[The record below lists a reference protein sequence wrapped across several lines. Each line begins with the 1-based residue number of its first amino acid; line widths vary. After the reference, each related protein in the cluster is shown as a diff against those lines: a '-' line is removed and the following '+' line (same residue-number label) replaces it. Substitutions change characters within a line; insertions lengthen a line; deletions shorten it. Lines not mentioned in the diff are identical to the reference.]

1 MTARPN
7 PMNMTRNPAIS
18 SSFVH
23 VHIMALRYFS
33 ESVKAGSMRQAAD
46 VLSVAPSAINR
57 QILKLEE
64 QLQVRLFDRV
74 AEGVRLTSAG
84 EVLYGY
90 IRGMERDLERAIDQ
104 IDNMRDLRRG
114 HVRIAVEDGIARDFL
129 IPQLAAFSEE
139 FRGITYSII
148 IQTAAGVMEMVAN
161 AEAEIGLS
169 MVPPRRADIRHILS
183 IPVRLG
189 VVMRPDHPLSQ
200 SAELKLTDL
209 ARERMILGAT
219 GYGGGEHVN
228 RIVTEGKRHR
238 PFIETNSSDTALEL
252 TLAGLGLAVRSPVGV
267 MSQLRSGALR
277 FVPLSGPKALK
288 VDLCLWTHANRSPS
302 TVSAVMTQRL
312 KQGLEAFAEELAAL
326 PSTVAEDAT

>member
-1 MTARPN
+1 
-7 PMNMTRNPAIS
+7 
-18 SSFVH
+18 
-23 VHIMALRYFS
+23 MALRYFS

-46 VLSVAPSAINR
+46 SLSVAPSAINR

-74 AEGVRLTSAG
+74 AEGVRLTAAG

-90 IRGMERDLERAIDQ
+90 IRNMERDLDRAIDQ
-104 IDNMRDLRRG
+104 IDNMRALRRG

-129 IPQLAAFSEE
+129 IPQLTTFSAEH
-139 FRGITYSII
+139 RGITYSII
-148 IQTAAGVMEMVAN
+148 IEPAAAVMQMVAE

-169 MVPPRRADIRHILS
+169 MAPPARADVRQIYSIS
-183 IPVRLG
+183 IPSG

-200 SAELKLTDL
+200 SKELKLADL
-209 ARERMILGAT
+209 ARERMILGTA

-228 RIVTEGKRHR
+228 RVVTEGKRHR
-238 PFIETNSSDTALEL
+238 PFIETNSSDIALEL
-252 TLAGLGLAVRSPVGV
+252 ALAGLGLAVRSPVGV

-277 FVPLSGPKALK
+277 FVPLSGPKAPK
-288 VDLCLWTHANRSPS
+288 VDLCLWTHVNRSPS

-312 KQGLEAFAEELAAL
+312 RHGLEAFAQELASL
-326 PSTVAEDAT
+326 PVPVAEDAT